1 MQDGFGCAVENRF
14 FQLEDDDCDPLD
26 LLHQASIG
34 ISKCKRK
41 EASAAKKLANQKGKK
56 ESQKDRKVPVFAAD
70 VPAQKHAPKQTFQNE
85 NSNIEVK
92 VGRTE
97 NRMAFREF
105 RANIIETP
113 MEYSM
118 DNLDKEKQVRNW
130 VANQRGGSR
139 SRGKGGF
146 SRNGENENQRGKR
159 EFERH
164 SGSDRARRLRLQSSI
179 SQNIISHQFRVRA
192 EDKRGGSGSHN
203 WGSIIDDLREEPIFL
218 ESRENS
224 EPLEAPEEELDAKI
238 PEEGTEDHFQ
248 EMTLDEWKSMM
259 DQSRPKTEFQL
270 RKPESSVPSKAVV
283 IHKSKFS
290 NNLKDEDDDEE
301 YHYGFRKPVNDITC
315 QLDIN
320 FGNLPRPGRGGRG
333 GGRGR
338 VRKEAFSHEALNV
351 HDLHDFALDPD
362 DPDQFP
368 ALC

>member
-164 SGSDRARRLRLQSSI
+164 SGSDRA
-179 SQNIISHQFRVRA
+179 
-192 EDKRGGSGSHN
+192 
-203 WGSIIDDLREEPIFL
+203 EEPIFL